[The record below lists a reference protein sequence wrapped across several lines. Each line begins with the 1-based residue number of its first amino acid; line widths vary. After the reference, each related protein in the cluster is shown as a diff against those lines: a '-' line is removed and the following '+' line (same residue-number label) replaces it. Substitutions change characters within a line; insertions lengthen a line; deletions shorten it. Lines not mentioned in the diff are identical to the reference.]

1 MGPPG
6 VLPGFLYSLAAILT
20 AWFLAADSPVGDGL
34 DDKAVYALL
43 GVDRRLEEQESG
55 HSGRRRWRSL
65 RRWLAMAP
73 CWWPTRPALGATW
86 RARAGAL
93 LVGFVPGDG
102 ERGGAI
108 RRAIAAHVSG
118 GTAM

>member
-1 MGPPG
+1 

-20 AWFLAADSPVGDGL
+20 AWFLAADAPVGDGL
-34 DDKAVYALL
+34 DDTAVYALL
-43 GVDRRLEEQESG
+43 GVDRRSEAQEPG

-65 RRWLAMAP
+65 RRWLGLASA
-73 CWWPTRPALGATW
+73 WWPTRPALGATW

-93 LVGFVPGDG
+93 LVGFIPGDG
-102 ERGGAI
+102 GREGAL
-108 RRAIAAHVSG
+108 RRAVSAHVAG